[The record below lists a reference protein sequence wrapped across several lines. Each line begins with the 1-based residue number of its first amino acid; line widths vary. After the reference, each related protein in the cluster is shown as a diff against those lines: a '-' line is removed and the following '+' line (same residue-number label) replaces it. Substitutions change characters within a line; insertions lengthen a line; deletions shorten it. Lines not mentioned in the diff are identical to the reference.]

1 MPRHA
6 SNFGHLGSI
15 SALLLSIAVL
25 VCVAVVF
32 VGCTSSSSPPGLYFM
47 KVNLSDF
54 PNLGDLRL
62 RRSIDLSGVSSSIT
76 DGVSNVASSVADGMD
91 NAASE
96 ASTAVEGIA
105 TKASTAA
112 GTVVSQASDALRTLE
127 KELQSELPA
136 YYTVGLWGYCE
147 GNDTQVVSC
156 SRPSISFT
164 FNISGILN
172 SASTEI
178 DELVSRIDDK
188 VLTGYYDVSRAVI
201 WLYISG
207 FVAATLTALLGI
219 RKTFFNGG
227 NKLLLTFCVLSLA
240 LIMSATIGVNV
251 IYRLNTSGINTVLG
265 SFGAS
270 ASLGTHM
277 LAAAW
282 LAFAFS
288 SSVLLLWL
296 IQSYCCS

>member
-1 MPRHA
+1 MPRYA
-6 SNFGHLGSI
+6 SNFGQLGSI

-25 VCVAVVF
+25 VCLAVVF

-54 PNLGDLRL
+54 PNLGDLHL
-62 RRSIDLSGVSSSIT
+62 RRSIDLSGVSSSVT
-76 DGVSNVASSVADGMD
+76 DGVSNVASSVAEGMD
-91 NAASE
+91 SAASE

-136 YYTVGLWGYCE
+136 YYTIGLWGYCE

-178 DELVSRIDDK
+178 GELVSTIDDK
-188 VLTGYYDVSRAVI
+188 VLTGYCNMSRAI
-201 WLYISG
+201 TWLYISG
-207 FVAATLTALLGI
+207 FFAATLTALLGI
-219 RKTFFNGG
+219 RKMAFGRG

-240 LIMSATIGVNV
+240 LITSATIGANV
-251 IYRLNTSGINTVLG
+251 IYCLNTSGINMILG

-270 ASLGTHM
+270 ASLGAHM
-277 LAAAW
+277 LVAAW

-288 SSVLLLWL
+288 SSALLIWL